1 MHPCDSSVRGGARN
15 LINFLR
21 GDIMHTGMW
30 KASVLVFAIL
40 NVAHAQVVT
49 LVNTIPTSNL
59 TAQPPALTG
68 AAPLL
73 GGGGQVIADAFPMEL
88 TATLD
93 QITVAVQYVPLP
105 KGLGTSPMLLT
116 ILSDNNNSPGTPIES
131 WTVPF
136 NPAETNL
143 SLITVTSV
151 THAVLN
157 GGQLYW
163 VSVVP
168 TDPTTTGIGWGLV
181 AASPNSPGLPIATSA
196 LGINSGWG
204 PTETSFANEF
214 SVTGTTVTVVIP
226 FALAVEN
233 SASYGSS
240 VAPGSI
246 FVVYGSN
253 LATGPVVQANT
264 LPLPL
269 ALNGASIT
277 VTSGSTTVSCP
288 MVYAG
293 STVAAAVLPSS
304 VPPGKAMM
312 TVSYNG
318 TATLYPTQFDVAP
331 TAPGL
336 YTLGSSGEGPGV
348 FTALDGSVKS
358 FEATA
363 KTGEIVTLW
372 ATGLGPAAGP
382 ANALPPAFPNFPGV
396 EVFVGTQRATVNYAG
411 RSGCC
416 VGLDQISFVVPDG
429 VQGCYVPV
437 TVQSGSAPQTAFGN
451 FVSLAV
457 SSGGGPCSDTAPTLP
472 VGIMNQAAAGQPV
485 TVAALAAGPVSVLMG
500 LGFDARVY
508 VAQKLSTLLHA
519 KVSVEDVARLLH
531 AQQNHNQ
538 RAFRKVM
545 TKYAASWK
553 ALSPSAKAA
562 VQAAVMP
569 NQEGAVAG
577 LGRFNSPGAVAAAVG
592 GLFPSQG
599 TCTSLPSTS
608 VSKFA
613 VGLDAGASLALS
625 GQAGSYTMALTR
637 TGEYQTLFGSAPSGH
652 DLPPGSYMITG
663 SGGHDVNAFSAKLN
677 VGGNVLWTNKAGIST
692 VDRSQPL
699 TVTWT
704 GGTSPGYV
712 LVGGYIDASTG
723 GQLGFVCSEDVNKGS
738 FTIPAFVLSTMP
750 AGSGG
755 MFISPNPLSQQ
766 VTIPGVDLAYFMDGS
781 NDSKSLGYR

>member
-1 MHPCDSSVRGGARN
+1 MS
-15 LINFLR
+15 
-21 GDIMHTGMW
+21 
-30 KASVLVFAIL
+30 KASVLVFVIL
-40 NVAHAQVVT
+40 NAAPAQMVT
-49 LVNTIPTSNL
+49 LVNTIPTGNL
-59 TAQPPALTG
+59 AAQPPALTG
-68 AAPLL
+68 AVPIL
-73 GGGGQVIADAFPMEL
+73 GGGGQVIADAFPVEV

-93 QITVAVQYVPLP
+93 QVTVAVQYLPLP
-105 KGLGTSPMLLT
+105 NGLGTSPMLLT

-136 NPAETNL
+136 SPAETNL
-143 SLITVTSV
+143 TLVTVTSA
-151 THAVLN
+151 THTPLN
-157 GGQLYW
+157 SGQVYW
-163 VSVVP
+163 ISVVP

-181 AASPNSPGLPIATSA
+181 AASPNSPGLPIATSS

-204 PTETSFANEF
+204 PTHASFANEF
-214 SVTGTTVTVVIP
+214 SVTGTTAPPPILP
-226 FALAVEN
+226 FAYSAEN

-264 LPLPL
+264 YPLPL

-277 VTSGSTTVSCP
+277 VTSGPTIVSCP

-293 STVAAAVLPSS
+293 SDTVAAVLPSS

-318 TATLYPTQFDVAP
+318 RATPYPTPFDVAP

-348 FTALDGSVKS
+348 FTASDGSAKS

-363 KTGEIVTLW
+363 KTGETVTLW

-382 ANALPPAFPNFPGV
+382 DNALPPTFPNFPGID
-396 EVFVGTQRATVNYAG
+396 VFVGTQPATVIYAG

-437 TVQSGSAPQTAFGN
+437 AVRSGSPSQSAFSN

-472 VGIMNQAAAGQPV
+472 VSIMNQATAGQPV
-485 TVAALAAGPVSVLMG
+485 TVAALAAGPVSVLQG
-500 LGFDARVY
+500 LGFDVRVY
-508 VAQKLSTLLHA
+508 IAQKLSTLLHA

-562 VQAAVMP
+562 VQAALTP

-577 LGRFNSPGAVAAAVG
+577 LGRYNSPAGVAAAVG
-592 GLFPSQG
+592 VLFPSQG
-599 TCTSLPSTS
+599 TCTSLPTVP
-608 VSKFA
+608 VSKSA
-613 VGLDAGASLALS
+613 VGLDAGASLAFS
-625 GQAGSYTMALTR
+625 GQAGSFTMPLTR
-637 TGEYQTLFGSAPSGH
+637 TGEYQTLFGSAPSGR
-652 DLPPGSYMITG
+652 DLPPGSYTVTG
-663 SGGHDVNAFSAKLN
+663 TGGSDVSAFSARLN
-677 VGGNVLWTNKAGIST
+677 VGGNVLWTNKAAIST

-712 LVGGYIDASTG
+712 LIGGYVDATTG
-723 GQLGFVCSEDVNKGS
+723 AQLGFVCSEDVNKGS
-738 FTIPAFVLSTMP
+738 FTIPAFILSTLP
-750 AGSGG
+750 AESGG
-755 MFISPNPLSQQ
+755 MFVSPNPLSQQ
-766 VTIPGVDLAYFMDGS
+766 ISIPGVDLAYFMDGS
-781 NDSKSLGYR
+781 NDAKSLGYR

>member
-1 MHPCDSSVRGGARN
+1 
-15 LINFLR
+15 
-21 GDIMHTGMW
+21 MHTGMS

-49 LVNTIPTSNL
+49 LVNTIPTGNL
-59 TAQPPALTG
+59 AAQPPALTG

-73 GGGGQVIADAFPMEL
+73 GGGGLVIADAFPMEL

-105 KGLGTSPMLLT
+105 NGLGTSPMLLT
-116 ILSDNNNSPGTPIES
+116 ILSDNNNSPGAPIET

-136 NPAETNL
+136 SPAETNL
-143 SLITVTSV
+143 TLITVTSV

-157 GGQLYW
+157 AGQLYW

-181 AASPNSPGLPIATSA
+181 AASPNSPGLPIATSS
-196 LGINSGWG
+196 LGTNSGWG
-204 PTETSFANEF
+204 PTNTSFANEF

-226 FALAVEN
+226 FAFAVEN

-253 LATGPVVQANT
+253 LAAGPVVQANT

-269 ALNGASIT
+269 TLNGASIT

-293 STVAAAVLPSS
+293 SDTVAAVLPSS

-382 ANALPPAFPNFPGV
+382 ANALPPSFPNFPGV
-396 EVFVGTQRATVNYAG
+396 EVFVGTEAATVIYAG

-437 TVQSGSAPQTAFGN
+437 TVQSGSPPQSAFGN

-472 VGIMNQAAAGQPV
+472 VGIMNQATAGQPV
-485 TVAALAAGPVSVLMG
+485 TVAALAAGPVSVLTGIG
-500 LGFDARVY
+500 LRCKSLPRAE
-508 VAQKLSTLLHA
+508 TLHA
-519 KVSVEDVARLLH
+519 TARQGVGGGRGEAAPRATESQSARLPEADDEVRGVMEGVESVSQGRGPSRGDAQSGRRCCRVGPVQFAGCRGRGSWRSISQPGNVHEPAIHLGEQICGRTRCGRFTGPFGTGRVIYDGANKNRRVPDAIRKRAERPRPPTRLLH
-531 AQQNHNQ
+531 RHGQRRERRECVQREIERRRQRSVDQQ
-538 RAFRKVM
+538 
-545 TKYAASWK
+545 
-553 ALSPSAKAA
+553 
-562 VQAAVMP
+562 
-569 NQEGAVAG
+569 
-577 LGRFNSPGAVAAAVG
+577 
-592 GLFPSQG
+592 
-599 TCTSLPSTS
+599 
-608 VSKFA
+608 
-613 VGLDAGASLALS
+613 
-625 GQAGSYTMALTR
+625 
-637 TGEYQTLFGSAPSGH
+637 
-652 DLPPGSYMITG
+652 
-663 SGGHDVNAFSAKLN
+663 
-677 VGGNVLWTNKAGIST
+677 
-692 VDRSQPL
+692 
-699 TVTWT
+699 
-704 GGTSPGYV
+704 
-712 LVGGYIDASTG
+712 GGYLHGRPEPAADRHLDRRHESRLRSRRRLRRREHRG
-723 GQLGFVCSEDVNKGS
+723 RVGFRVFGRRQQRVFHDPCLRSVDHACRVRRDV
-738 FTIPAFVLSTMP
+738 
-750 AGSGG
+750 
-755 MFISPNPLSQQ
+755 
-766 VTIPGVDLAYFMDGS
+766 Y
-781 NDSKSLGYR
+781 